1 MSPALS
7 KIVNNLSHS
16 DLNRSGG
23 VLSRNEV
30 ELAVIQTLNFLQT
43 VDLKHFHALLVKFKG
58 KEAAKK
64 LESDLSSRIDLA
76 VSVAP

>member
-7 KIVNNLSHS
+7 KIVNNLSHT

-43 VDLKHFHALLVKFKG
+43 VDLKHFRALLVKFKG
-58 KEAAKK
+58 KELAKK
-64 LESDLSSRIDLA
+64 LESNISSRIDLA